1 MIDVYL
7 TVDVEVWC
15 DRWDDLDGG
24 FADAFRRYVHGPT
37 AAGDHGL
44 PLQVRLLQ
52 DHGLRASF
60 FVESLFAGR
69 FGTAPLAEIVGLLQ
83 RGGQDVQ
90 LHLHPEW
97 AQEDAEPAV
106 APFQGRRSGMRHFAA
121 DDQARLLRRGLSLL
135 AAAGQPQV
143 QAFRAGSFAFN
154 VDTLRALRQVGI
166 GIDASYNASYLGD
179 SSGLAPGRVLT
190 QPLQAEG
197 VWELPMTVFR
207 DGLGRLRHLQL
218 TACSVNEMERVF
230 RQAAAERWRAV
241 VLLWHNFE
249 LLNVAKD
256 RPDPVA
262 VARFRWLCEFLDRH
276 RDTFRVRG
284 FDAFEP
290 YADEVQ
296 PKPVDSGLLPTARRV
311 AEQALRRRYG

>member
-1 MIDVYL
+1 MTDVYL

-24 FADAFRRYVHGPT
+24 FAEAFRRYVHGPT
-37 AAGDHGL
+37 AAGAHGL
-44 PLQVRLLQ
+44 PLQVQLLAE
-52 DHGLRASF
+52 HGLRASF

-69 FGTAPLAEIVGLLQ
+69 FGVAPLAEIVGLL
-83 RGGQDVQ
+83 REGGQDVQ

-97 AQEDAEPAV
+97 AQEDRQPALP
-106 APFQGRRSGMRHFAA
+106 PFEGRRSGMRQFSQE
-121 DDQARLLRRGLSLL
+121 DQVRLLRRGLDLM

-154 VDTLRALRQVGI
+154 VDTLRALRTVGI
-166 GIDASYNASYLGD
+166 GIDASYNASYLGPD
-179 SSGLAPGRVLT
+179 SGLRARETLT
-190 QPLQAEG
+190 QPLLAEG

-218 TACSVNEMERVF
+218 TACSTAEMERVLLE
-230 RQAAAERWRAV
+230 AAAQGQRAI

-249 LLNVAKD
+249 LLNMAKD

-262 VARFRWLCEFLDRH
+262 RERLRRLCRFLDRH
-276 RDTFRVRG
+276 RDLFRVRH
-284 FDAFEP
+284 FDAFDP
-290 YADEVQ
+290 YAGEDQ
-296 PKPVDSGLLPTARRV
+296 PPPVHSGLLPTARRI